1 MFFVLTNTMYCSS
14 KNDLVFAFSSYKKK
28 KKMENNST
36 KNKGGRPL
44 SEEHEKQEYRLVTYL
59 DQTEKETYLIF
70 KRNNIGSHSFHVKN
84 ALMQYVG
91 SAPQKTKI
99 NKDAIRVIA
108 ELNKL
113 AANINQISKHLNRG
127 LILDGASTI
136 EFLKNQRQAVRLI
149 TEIKDNITK

>member
-1 MFFVLTNTMYCSS
+1 
-14 KNDLVFAFSSYKKK
+14 
-28 KKMENNST
+28 MENNST

-59 DQTEKETYLIF
+59 DQTEKEAYLMF
-70 KRNNIGSHSFHVKN
+70 KKMNVGNNSFHLKN

-99 NKDAIRVIA
+99 NKDAIRIIG

-113 AANINQISKHLNRG
+113 ATNINQISKHLNRG
-127 LILDGASTI
+127 LTLDGASTI
-136 EFLKNQRQAVRLI
+136 EFLKNQKQALRLI
-149 TEIKDNITK
+149 SEIKETITK

>member
-1 MFFVLTNTMYCSS
+1 
-14 KNDLVFAFSSYKKK
+14 
-28 KKMENNST
+28 MENNSM

-59 DQTEKETYLIF
+59 DQTEKEAYLMF
-70 KRNNIGSHSFHVKN
+70 KKMNVGNNSFHLKN

-99 NKDAIRVIA
+99 NKDAIRIIG

-113 AANINQISKHLNRG
+113 ASNLNQIAKHLNRG
-127 LILDGASTI
+127 LTLDGASTI
-136 EFLKNQRQAVRLI
+136 EFLKNQKQALRLI
-149 TEIKDNITK
+149 SEIKETITK

>member
-1 MFFVLTNTMYCSS
+1 
-14 KNDLVFAFSSYKKK
+14 
-28 KKMENNST
+28 MENNST

-59 DQTEKETYLIF
+59 DQTEKEAYLMF
-70 KRNNIGSHSFHVKN
+70 KKMNVGNNSFHLKN

-99 NKDAIRVIA
+99 NKDAIRIIG

-113 AANINQISKHLNRG
+113 ASNLNQIAKHLNRG
-127 LILDGASTI
+127 LTLDGASTI
-136 EFLKNQRQAVRLI
+136 EFLKNQKQALRLI
-149 TEIKDNITK
+149 SEIKETITK

>member
-1 MFFVLTNTMYCSS
+1 
-14 KNDLVFAFSSYKKK
+14 
-28 KKMENNST
+28 MENDST

-59 DQTEKETYLIF
+59 DQTEKEAYLIF
-70 KRNNIGSHSFHVKN
+70 KKMNVGNNSFHLKN

-99 NKDAIRVIA
+99 NKDAIKIIG

-113 AANINQISKHLNRG
+113 ASNFNQIAKHLNRG
-127 LILDGASTI
+127 LNLDGASTI
-136 EFLKNQRQAVRLI
+136 EFLKNQKQALRLI
-149 TEIKDNITK
+149 SEIKETITK